1 VNGTS
6 RVCLPI
12 DGLGTPLFIEN
23 YLMAGRSSLA
33 GRGLAKPPT
42 PEAGLRSILECNMY
56 PTDEQIRE
64 RAHRLW
70 VEAGKP
76 KDREQEFWHQAERQL
91 QVQSNQPN
99 LPDNTG

>member
-1 VNGTS
+1 
-6 RVCLPI
+6 
-12 DGLGTPLFIEN
+12 
-23 YLMAGRSSLA
+23 
-33 GRGLAKPPT
+33 
-42 PEAGLRSILECNMY
+42 MY

-76 KDREQEFWHQAERQL
+76 EDREQEFWHQAERQL